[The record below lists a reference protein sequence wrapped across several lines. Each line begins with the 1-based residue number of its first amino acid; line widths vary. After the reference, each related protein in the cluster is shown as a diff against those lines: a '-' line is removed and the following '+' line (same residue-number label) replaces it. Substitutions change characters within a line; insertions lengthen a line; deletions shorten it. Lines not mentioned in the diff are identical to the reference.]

1 MEVYPSFSL
10 KIWKFASHFLSFYG
24 SFGIIKAEKQ
34 NLTTKLLP
42 FGLQNESKWFCTK
55 PITFSTLEK
64 EQTPQGFQPPRMQKN
79 AAFCTFAGR
88 CAVAATQ
95 TLKPQS
101 VIRRTESG
109 FHRGLTP
116 LASCA
121 PPPANHMPGTS
132 T

>member
-64 EQTPQGFQPPRMQKN
+64 EQTPQGFQPPPDAKERSLLYFCRTMCRSGN
-79 AAFCTFAGR
+79 ANA
-88 CAVAATQ
+88 
-95 TLKPQS
+95 
-101 VIRRTESG
+101 
-109 FHRGLTP
+109 
-116 LASCA
+116 
-121 PPPANHMPGTS
+121 
-132 T
+132 